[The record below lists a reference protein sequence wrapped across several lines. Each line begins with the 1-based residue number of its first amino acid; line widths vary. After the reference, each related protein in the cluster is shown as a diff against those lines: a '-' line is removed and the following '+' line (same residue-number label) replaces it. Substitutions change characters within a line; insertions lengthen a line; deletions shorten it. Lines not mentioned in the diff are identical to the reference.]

1 MSHLPGLIPIL
12 KHMNRPRLPTS
23 KLYPKLIEELYWLG
37 ILLTQFRR
45 TLAVTRRFG
54 GMADL
59 LGRVRDTDETR
70 KIRDMNANRAYRA
83 HMIERYWR
91 G

>member
-1 MSHLPGLIPIL
+1 
-12 KHMNRPRLPTS
+12 MNRPRLPMS
-23 KLYPKLIEELYWLG
+23 KAYPKLIEELYWLG
-37 ILLTQFRR
+37 ILFYTIPSN
-45 TLAVTRRFG
+45 FG
-54 GMADL
+54 RHAEVWRHDL

-70 KIRDMNANRAYRA
+70 KIRDMNANRTYRA